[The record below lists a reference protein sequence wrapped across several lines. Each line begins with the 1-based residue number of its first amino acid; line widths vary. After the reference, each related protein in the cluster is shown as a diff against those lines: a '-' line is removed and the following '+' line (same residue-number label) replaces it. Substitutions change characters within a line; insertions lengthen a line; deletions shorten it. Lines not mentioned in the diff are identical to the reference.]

1 MWCGGCISRVELPST
16 CACPGS
22 HWGTFLCLPEVLMLF
37 HSSGILPGCCMVGI
51 RRRSLV
57 SWRELSTQHLCRE
70 SALSCSICLPMLP
83 HIRQRE
89 MPVPCQVTAAIVCAG
104 AAAQPAVCRK
114 IYSWLLALAS
124 SSPSRCQHQCLL
136 DIYSHLLFSG
146 LFSCLVLVGM
156 SRDVLDGS
164 LFLWR

>member
-1 MWCGGCISRVELPST
+1 MWCGGYISRVELPST

-22 HWGTFLCLPEVLMLF
+22 GWGAFLCLPEVLMLLP
-37 HSSGILPGCCMVGI
+37 SSRILPGCCTMGI
-51 RRRSLV
+51 RKRSLV
-57 SWRELSTQHLCRE
+57 SWGELSTQHLCRG
-70 SALSCSICLPMLP
+70 SGPACSICLPMLP
-83 HIRQRE
+83 PVGQRGT
-89 MPVPCQVTAAIVCAG
+89 PVPCQVTAAIVCAG

-124 SSPSRCQHQCLL
+124 SSPSPCQHQCLL